1 VFIFTYQ
8 IVLGLI
14 IPLVLVWI
22 FFRYF
27 IRLVK
32 SNESI
37 ADSMEEINESLKSI
51 LEKPDGKGTKDDT
64 IEK

>member
-1 VFIFTYQ
+1 MFIFTYQ

-37 ADSMEEINESLKSI
+37 ADSMEEINESLKNI

>member
-1 VFIFTYQ
+1 MFIFTYQ

-37 ADSMEEINESLKSI
+37 ADSMEEINESLKNI
-51 LEKPDGKGTKDDT
+51 LEKPDEKGTKDDT